1 LRNPNMLGL
10 IQNEVMKIASKKR
23 FAVVAIILVVL
34 VSMFTYAQY
43 RDIQEQIKKQ
53 GTLDWRVELQQDIVD
68 TQNRLASSSIQD
80 EFRQF
85 LEFDLK
91 QNQYYLDNDINPN
104 YPGAP
109 TFIRIFFSQGLTL
122 ILPLFIIVIMA
133 DIVSGEQN
141 DGTIKTLLSR
151 PVRRWK
157 ILMAKWLTVLL
168 YTSMLMALTAAVCYA
183 ISGIVLGYDGWTA
196 PILTGFQASP
206 SGTFSTEF
214 VHTIPMWEYLLMA
227 VGLAWI
233 VTAVVATIALMVSVL
248 VKNTA
253 TGIGIMMAV
262 LISGTLLTTL
272 GSSWTSSKYLVN
284 VNFGLINYLDG
295 QAPPIEGMTLP
306 FSLTVLLCW
315 TIGALVVAFWNF
327 TQKDMY

>member
-1 LRNPNMLGL
+1 MRNPNMIGL
-10 IQNEVMKIASKKR
+10 VRNEVTKIASKRR
-23 FAVVAIILVVL
+23 FAVVAIILIVL

-168 YTSMLMALTAAVCYA
+168 YTSMLMALTVVVCYA

-214 VHTIPMWEYLLMA
+214 VHTLPMWEYLLMA

-233 VTAVVATIALMVSVL
+233 VTAVVGTIALMVSVL

-306 FSLTVLLCW
+306 FSLAVLGCW
-315 TIGALVVAFWNF
+315 TVGALIVAFWNF

>member
-1 LRNPNMLGL
+1 MSNPNMAGL
-10 IQNEVMKIASKKR
+10 VRNEVMKIASKKR
-23 FAVVAIILVVL
+23 LPVVILILIIL

-43 RDIQEQIKKQ
+43 REIQEKIEKQ
-53 GTLDWRVELQQDIVD
+53 GTLDWRVELQQEIVD
-68 TQNRLASSSIQD
+68 RQNRLASSGIQD

-91 QNQYYLDNDINPN
+91 QKQYYLDNDINPN

-122 ILPLFIIVIMA
+122 VLPLFIIIIMA
-133 DIVSGEQN
+133 DIVSGEYN

-168 YTSMLMALTAAVCYA
+168 YTSLLMAATVIVCYA
-183 ISGIVLGYDGWTA
+183 VSGLILGYDGWTA
-196 PILTGFQASP
+196 PILTGFQVSAT
-206 SGTFSTEF
+206 GEFSTELI
-214 VHTIPMWEYLLMA
+214 HTLPMWEYLLMS
-227 VGLAWI
+227 VGLAWV
-233 VTAVVATIALMVSVL
+233 VTAVVGTISLMISVL

-253 TGIGIMMAV
+253 TGIGAMMAV
-262 LISGTLLTTL
+262 LIAGTLLSSI

-284 VNFGLINYLDG
+284 LNFDLINYLEG

-306 FSLTVLLCW
+306 FSLVILAAW
-315 TIGALVVAFWNF
+315 TAACLAVAFWNF

>member
-1 LRNPNMLGL
+1 MIGL
-10 IQNEVMKIASKKR
+10 VRNEVTKIASKRR
-23 FAVVAIILVVL
+23 FAVVAIILIVL

-91 QNQYYLDNDINPN
+91 QTQYYLDNDINPN

-168 YTSMLMALTAAVCYA
+168 YTSMLMALTVVVCYA

-214 VHTIPMWEYLLMA
+214 VHTLPMWEYLLMA

-233 VTAVVATIALMVSVL
+233 VTAVVGTIALMVSVL

-306 FSLTVLLCW
+306 FSLAVLGCW
-315 TIGALVVAFWNF
+315 TAAALIVAFWNF

>member
-1 LRNPNMLGL
+1 MSNPNMAGL
-10 IQNEVMKIASKKR
+10 VRNEVMKIASKKR
-23 FAVVAIILVVL
+23 LPVVILILIIL

-43 RDIQEQIKKQ
+43 REIQEKIEKQ
-53 GTLDWRVELQQDIVD
+53 GTLDWRVDLQQEIVD
-68 TQNRLASSSIQD
+68 RQNRLASSGIQD

-91 QNQYYLDNDINPN
+91 QKQYYLDNDINPN

-122 ILPLFIIVIMA
+122 VLPLFIIIIMA
-133 DIVSGEQN
+133 DIVSGEYN

-168 YTSMLMALTAAVCYA
+168 YTSLLMAATVIVCYA
-183 ISGIVLGYDGWTA
+183 VSGLILGYDGWTA
-196 PILTGFQASP
+196 PILTGFQVSAT
-206 SGTFSTEF
+206 GEFSTEF
-214 VHTIPMWEYLLMA
+214 IHTLPMWEYLLMS
-227 VGLAWI
+227 VGLAWA
-233 VTAVVATIALMVSVL
+233 VTAVVGTISLMISVL

-253 TGIGIMMAV
+253 TGIGAMMAV
-262 LISGTLLTTL
+262 LIAGTLLSSI

-284 VNFGLINYLDG
+284 LNFDLINYLEG

-306 FSLTVLLCW
+306 FSLIILAVW
-315 TIGALVVAFWNF
+315 TAACLAVAFWNF

>member
-1 LRNPNMLGL
+1 MSNPNMAGL
-10 IQNEVMKIASKKR
+10 VRNEVMKIASKKR
-23 FAVVAIILVVL
+23 LPVVILILVIL

-43 RDIQEQIKKQ
+43 REIQEKIEKQ
-53 GTLDWRVELQQDIVD
+53 GTLDWRVDLQQEIVD
-68 TQNRLASSSIQD
+68 RQNRLASSGIQD

-91 QNQYYLDNDINPN
+91 QKQYYLDNDINPN

-122 ILPLFIIVIMA
+122 VLPLFIIIIMA
-133 DIVSGEQN
+133 DIVSGEYN

-168 YTSMLMALTAAVCYA
+168 YTSLLMAATVIVCYA
-183 ISGIVLGYDGWTA
+183 VSGLILGYDGWTA
-196 PILTGFQASP
+196 PILTGFQISAT
-206 SGTFSTEF
+206 GEFSTEF
-214 VHTIPMWEYLLMA
+214 IHTLPMWEYLLMS
-227 VGLAWI
+227 VGLAWV
-233 VTAVVATIALMVSVL
+233 VTAVVGTISLMISVL

-253 TGIGIMMAV
+253 TGIGAMMAV
-262 LISGTLLTTL
+262 LIAGTLLSSI

-284 VNFGLINYLDG
+284 LNFDLINYLEG

-306 FSLTVLLCW
+306 FSLIILAVW
-315 TIGALVVAFWNF
+315 TAACLAVAFWNF

>member
-1 LRNPNMLGL
+1 MAGL
-10 IQNEVMKIASKKR
+10 VRNEVMKIASKKR
-23 FAVVAIILVVL
+23 LPVVILILVIL

-43 RDIQEQIKKQ
+43 REIQEKIEKQ
-53 GTLDWRVELQQDIVD
+53 GTLDWRVDLQQEIVD
-68 TQNRLASSSIQD
+68 RQNRLASSGIQD

-91 QNQYYLDNDINPN
+91 QKQYYLDNDINPN

-122 ILPLFIIVIMA
+122 VLPLFIIIIMA
-133 DIVSGEQN
+133 DIVSGEYN

-168 YTSMLMALTAAVCYA
+168 YTSLLMAATVIVCYA
-183 ISGIVLGYDGWTA
+183 VSGLILGYDGWTA
-196 PILTGFQASP
+196 PILTGFQVSAT
-206 SGTFSTEF
+206 GEFSTEF
-214 VHTIPMWEYLLMA
+214 IHTLPMWEYLLMS
-227 VGLAWI
+227 VGLAWV
-233 VTAVVATIALMVSVL
+233 VTAVVGTISLMISVL

-253 TGIGIMMAV
+253 TGIGAMMAV
-262 LISGTLLTTL
+262 LIAGTLLSSI

-284 VNFGLINYLDG
+284 LNFDLINYLEG

-306 FSLTVLLCW
+306 FSLVILAAW
-315 TIGALVVAFWNF
+315 TSACLAVAFWNF

>member
-1 LRNPNMLGL
+1 MAGL
-10 IQNEVMKIASKKR
+10 VRNEVMKIASKKR
-23 FAVVAIILVVL
+23 LPVVILILIIL

-43 RDIQEQIKKQ
+43 REIQEKIEKQ
-53 GTLDWRVELQQDIVD
+53 GTLDWRVDLQQEIVD
-68 TQNRLASSSIQD
+68 RQNRLASSGIQD
-80 EFRQF
+80 EFREF

-91 QNQYYLDNDINPN
+91 QKQYYLDNDINPN

-122 ILPLFIIVIMA
+122 VLPLFIIIIMA
-133 DIVSGEQN
+133 DIVSGEYN

-168 YTSMLMALTAAVCYA
+168 YTSLLMAATVIVCYA
-183 ISGIVLGYDGWTA
+183 VSGLILGYDGWTA
-196 PILTGFQASP
+196 PILTGFQVSAT
-206 SGTFSTEF
+206 GEFSTEF
-214 VHTIPMWEYLLMA
+214 IHTLPMWEYLLMT
-227 VGLAWI
+227 VGLAWV
-233 VTAVVATIALMVSVL
+233 VTAVVGTISLMISVL

-253 TGIGIMMAV
+253 TGIGAMMAV
-262 LISGTLLTTL
+262 LIAGTLLSSI

-284 VNFGLINYLDG
+284 LNFDLINYLEG

-306 FSLTVLLCW
+306 FSLIILAVW
-315 TIGALVVAFWNF
+315 TAACLAVAFWNF

>member
-1 LRNPNMLGL
+1 MAGL
-10 IQNEVMKIASKKR
+10 VRNEVMKIASKKR
-23 FAVVAIILVVL
+23 LPVVILILIIL

-43 RDIQEQIKKQ
+43 REIQEKIEKQ
-53 GTLDWRVELQQDIVD
+53 GTLDWRVELQQEIVD
-68 TQNRLASSSIQD
+68 RQNRLASSGIQD

-91 QNQYYLDNDINPN
+91 QKQYYLDNDINPN

-122 ILPLFIIVIMA
+122 VLPLFIIIIMA
-133 DIVSGEQN
+133 DIVSGEYN

-168 YTSMLMALTAAVCYA
+168 YTSLLMAATVIVCYA
-183 ISGIVLGYDGWTA
+183 VSGLILGYDGWTA
-196 PILTGFQASP
+196 PILTGFQVSAT
-206 SGTFSTEF
+206 GEFSTEF
-214 VHTIPMWEYLLMA
+214 IHTLPMWEYLLMS
-227 VGLAWI
+227 VGLAWV
-233 VTAVVATIALMVSVL
+233 VTAVVGTISLMISVL

-253 TGIGIMMAV
+253 TGIGAMMAV
-262 LISGTLLTTL
+262 LIAGTLLSSI

-284 VNFGLINYLDG
+284 LNFDLINYLEG

-306 FSLTVLLCW
+306 FSLIILAVW
-315 TIGALVVAFWNF
+315 TAACLAVAFWNF

>member
-1 LRNPNMLGL
+1 MSNPNMAGL
-10 IQNEVMKIASKKR
+10 VRNEVMKIASKKR
-23 FAVVAIILVVL
+23 LPVVILILIIL

-43 RDIQEQIKKQ
+43 REIQEEIEKQ
-53 GTLDWRVELQQDIVD
+53 GTLDWRVDLQQEIVD
-68 TQNRLASSSIQD
+68 RQNRLASSGIQD

-91 QNQYYLDNDINPN
+91 QKQYYLDNDINPN

-122 ILPLFIIVIMA
+122 VLPLFIIIIMA
-133 DIVSGEQN
+133 DIVSGEYN

-168 YTSMLMALTAAVCYA
+168 YTSLLMAATVIVCYA
-183 ISGIVLGYDGWTA
+183 VSGLILGYDGWTA
-196 PILTGFQASP
+196 PILTGFQVSAT
-206 SGTFSTEF
+206 GEFSTEF
-214 VHTIPMWEYLLMA
+214 IHTLPMWEYLLMS
-227 VGLAWI
+227 VGLAWV
-233 VTAVVATIALMVSVL
+233 VTAVVGTISLMISVL

-253 TGIGIMMAV
+253 TGIGAMMAV
-262 LISGTLLTTL
+262 LIAGTLLSSI

-284 VNFGLINYLDG
+284 LNFDLINYLEG

-306 FSLTVLLCW
+306 FSLIILAVW
-315 TIGALVVAFWNF
+315 TAACLAVAFWNF

>member
-1 LRNPNMLGL
+1 MAGL
-10 IQNEVMKIASKKR
+10 VRNEVMKIASKKR
-23 FAVVAIILVVL
+23 LPVVILILIIL

-43 RDIQEQIKKQ
+43 REIQEKIEKQ
-53 GTLDWRVELQQDIVD
+53 GTLDWRVDLQQEIVD
-68 TQNRLASSSIQD
+68 RQNRLASSGIQD

-91 QNQYYLDNDINPN
+91 QKQYYLDNDINPN

-122 ILPLFIIVIMA
+122 VLPLFIIIIMA
-133 DIVSGEQN
+133 DIVSGEYN

-168 YTSMLMALTAAVCYA
+168 YTSLLMAATVIVCYA
-183 ISGIVLGYDGWTA
+183 VSGLILGYDGWTA
-196 PILTGFQASP
+196 PILTGFQVSAT
-206 SGTFSTEF
+206 GEFSTEF
-214 VHTIPMWEYLLMA
+214 IHTLPMWEYLLMS
-227 VGLAWI
+227 VGLAWV
-233 VTAVVATIALMVSVL
+233 VTAVVGTISLMISVL

-253 TGIGIMMAV
+253 TGIGAMMAV
-262 LISGTLLTTL
+262 LIAGTLLSSI

-284 VNFGLINYLDG
+284 LNFDLINYLEG

-306 FSLTVLLCW
+306 FSLIILAVW
-315 TIGALVVAFWNF
+315 TAACLAVAFWNF

>member
-1 LRNPNMLGL
+1 MSNPNMAGL
-10 IQNEVMKIASKKR
+10 VRNEVMKIASKKR
-23 FAVVAIILVVL
+23 LPVVILILVIL

-43 RDIQEQIKKQ
+43 REIQEKIEKQ
-53 GTLDWRVELQQDIVD
+53 GTLDWRVDLQQEIVD
-68 TQNRLASSSIQD
+68 RQNRLASSGIQD

-91 QNQYYLDNDINPN
+91 QKQYYLDNDINPN

-122 ILPLFIIVIMA
+122 VLPLFIIIIMA
-133 DIVSGEQN
+133 DIVSGEYN

-168 YTSMLMALTAAVCYA
+168 YTSLLMAATVIVCYA
-183 ISGIVLGYDGWTA
+183 VSGLILGYDGWTA
-196 PILTGFQASP
+196 PILTGFQVSAT
-206 SGTFSTEF
+206 GEFSTEF
-214 VHTIPMWEYLLMA
+214 IHTLPMWEYLLMS
-227 VGLAWI
+227 VGLAWV
-233 VTAVVATIALMVSVL
+233 VTAVVGTISLMISVL

-253 TGIGIMMAV
+253 TGIGAMMAV
-262 LISGTLLTTL
+262 LIAGTLLSSI

-284 VNFGLINYLDG
+284 LNFDLINYLEG

-306 FSLTVLLCW
+306 FSLVILAAW
-315 TIGALVVAFWNF
+315 TAACLAVAFWNF

>member
-1 LRNPNMLGL
+1 MSNPNMAGL
-10 IQNEVMKIASKKR
+10 VRNEVMKIASKKR
-23 FAVVAIILVVL
+23 LPVVIFILIIL

-43 RDIQEQIKKQ
+43 REIQEKIEKQ
-53 GTLDWRVELQQDIVD
+53 GTLDWRVDLQQEIVD
-68 TQNRLASSSIQD
+68 RQNRLASSGIQD
-80 EFRQF
+80 EFREF

-91 QNQYYLDNDINPN
+91 QKQYYLDNDINPN

-122 ILPLFIIVIMA
+122 VLPLFIIIIMA
-133 DIVSGEQN
+133 DIVSGEYN

-168 YTSMLMALTAAVCYA
+168 YTSLLMAATVIVCYA
-183 ISGIVLGYDGWTA
+183 VSGLILGYDGWTA
-196 PILTGFQASP
+196 PILTGFQVSAT
-206 SGTFSTEF
+206 GEFSTEF
-214 VHTIPMWEYLLMA
+214 IHTLPMWEYLLMS
-227 VGLAWI
+227 VGLAWV
-233 VTAVVATIALMVSVL
+233 VTAVVGTISLMISVL

-253 TGIGIMMAV
+253 TGIGAMMAV
-262 LISGTLLTTL
+262 LIAGTLLSSI

-284 VNFGLINYLDG
+284 LNFDLINYLEG

-306 FSLTVLLCW
+306 FSLIILAVW
-315 TIGALVVAFWNF
+315 TAACLAVAFWNF

>member
-1 LRNPNMLGL
+1 MRNPNMLGL
-10 IQNEVMKIASKKR
+10 VRNEVTKIASKRR

-168 YTSMLMALTAAVCYA
+168 YTSMLMALTAIVCYA

-214 VHTIPMWEYLLMA
+214 VHTLPMWEYLLMA
-227 VGLAWI
+227 IGLAWI
-233 VTAVVATIALMVSVL
+233 VTAVVGTIALMVSVL

-306 FSLTVLLCW
+306 FSLAVLACW
-315 TIGALVVAFWNF
+315 TMAALIVAFWNF

>member
-1 LRNPNMLGL
+1 MSNPNMAGL
-10 IQNEVMKIASKKR
+10 VRNEVMKIASKKR
-23 FAVVAIILVVL
+23 LPVVILILIIL

-43 RDIQEQIKKQ
+43 REIQEKIEKQ
-53 GTLDWRVELQQDIVD
+53 GTLDWRVDLQQEIVD
-68 TQNRLASSSIQD
+68 RQNRLASSGIQD
-80 EFRQF
+80 EFREF

-91 QNQYYLDNDINPN
+91 QKQYYLDNDINPN

-122 ILPLFIIVIMA
+122 VLPLFIIIIMA
-133 DIVSGEQN
+133 DIVSGEYN

-168 YTSMLMALTAAVCYA
+168 YTSLLMAATVIVCYA
-183 ISGIVLGYDGWTA
+183 VSGLILGYDGWTA
-196 PILTGFQASP
+196 PILTGFQVSAT
-206 SGTFSTEF
+206 GEFSTEF
-214 VHTIPMWEYLLMA
+214 IHTLPMWEYLLMT
-227 VGLAWI
+227 VGLAWV
-233 VTAVVATIALMVSVL
+233 VTAVVGTISLMISVL

-253 TGIGIMMAV
+253 TGIGAMMAV
-262 LISGTLLTTL
+262 LIAGTLLSSI

-284 VNFGLINYLDG
+284 LNFDLINYLEG

-306 FSLTVLLCW
+306 FSLIILAVW
-315 TIGALVVAFWNF
+315 TAACLAVAFWNF

>member
-1 LRNPNMLGL
+1 MSNPNMAGL
-10 IQNEVMKIASKKR
+10 VRNEVMKIASKKR
-23 FAVVAIILVVL
+23 LPVVILILIIL

-43 RDIQEQIKKQ
+43 REIQEKIEKQ
-53 GTLDWRVELQQDIVD
+53 GTLDWRVDLQQEIVD
-68 TQNRLASSSIQD
+68 RQNRLASSGIQD

-91 QNQYYLDNDINPN
+91 QKQYYLDNDINPN

-122 ILPLFIIVIMA
+122 VLPLFIIIIMA
-133 DIVSGEQN
+133 DIVSGEYN

-168 YTSMLMALTAAVCYA
+168 YTSLLMAATVIVCYA
-183 ISGIVLGYDGWTA
+183 VSGLILGYDGWTA
-196 PILTGFQASP
+196 PILTGFQVSAT
-206 SGTFSTEF
+206 GEFSTEF
-214 VHTIPMWEYLLMA
+214 IHTLPMWEYLLMS
-227 VGLAWI
+227 VGLAWV
-233 VTAVVATIALMVSVL
+233 VTAVVGTISLMISVL

-253 TGIGIMMAV
+253 TGIGAMMAV
-262 LISGTLLTTL
+262 LIAGTLLSSI

-284 VNFGLINYLDG
+284 LNFDLINYLEG

-306 FSLTVLLCW
+306 FSLIILAVW
-315 TIGALVVAFWNF
+315 TAACLAVAFWNF

>member
-1 LRNPNMLGL
+1 MRNPNLLGL
-10 IQNEVMKIASKKR
+10 VRNEVMKIGSKRR
-23 FAVVAIILVVL
+23 FAVVSIILVIL

-43 RDIQEQIKKQ
+43 RQIEEQLEKQ

-122 ILPLFIIVIMA
+122 VLPLFIIVIMA

-151 PVRRWK
+151 PVKRWK
-157 ILMAKWLTVLL
+157 ILLAKWLTVLL
-168 YTSMLMALTAAVCYA
+168 YTSVLMATTAIVCYA

-206 SGTFSTEF
+206 SGAFSTEF
-214 VHTIPMWEYLLMA
+214 VHTLPMWEYLLMA

-233 VTAVVATIALMVSVL
+233 VTAVVGTIALMVSVL

-262 LISGTLLTTL
+262 LISGTLLSSL

-284 VNFGLINYLDG
+284 VNFNLISYLDG
-295 QAPPIEGMTLP
+295 QAPPIEGMTLA
-306 FSLTVLLCW
+306 FSLAVLACW
-315 TIGALVVAFWNF
+315 TIGALIVAFWNF
-327 TQKDMY
+327 TQKDIY

>member
-1 LRNPNMLGL
+1 MSNPNMAGL
-10 IQNEVMKIASKKR
+10 VRNEVMKIASKKR
-23 FAVVAIILVVL
+23 LPVVILILVIL

-43 RDIQEQIKKQ
+43 REIQEKIEKQ
-53 GTLDWRVELQQDIVD
+53 GTLDWRVDLQQEIVD
-68 TQNRLASSSIQD
+68 RQNRLASSGIQD

-91 QNQYYLDNDINPN
+91 QKQYYLDNDINPN

-122 ILPLFIIVIMA
+122 VLPLFIIIIMA
-133 DIVSGEQN
+133 DIVSGEYN

-168 YTSMLMALTAAVCYA
+168 YTSLLMAATVIVCYA
-183 ISGIVLGYDGWTA
+183 VSGLILGYDGWTA
-196 PILTGFQASP
+196 PILTGFQVSAT
-206 SGTFSTEF
+206 GEFSTEF
-214 VHTIPMWEYLLMA
+214 IHTLPMWEYLLMS
-227 VGLAWI
+227 VGLAWV
-233 VTAVVATIALMVSVL
+233 VTAVVGTISLMISVL

-253 TGIGIMMAV
+253 TGIGAMMAV
-262 LISGTLLTTL
+262 LIAGTLLSSI

-284 VNFGLINYLDG
+284 LNFDLINYLEG

-306 FSLTVLLCW
+306 FSLIILAAW
-315 TIGALVVAFWNF
+315 TAACLAVAFWNF

>member
-1 LRNPNMLGL
+1 MRNPNMIGL
-10 IQNEVMKIASKKR
+10 VRNEVTKIASKRR
-23 FAVVAIILVVL
+23 FAVVAIILIVL

-168 YTSMLMALTAAVCYA
+168 YTSMLMALTVVVCYA

-214 VHTIPMWEYLLMA
+214 VHTLPMWEYLLMA

-233 VTAVVATIALMVSVL
+233 VTAVVGTIALMVSVL

-253 TGIGIMMAV
+253 TG
-262 LISGTLLTTL
+262 
-272 GSSWTSSKYLVN
+272 
-284 VNFGLINYLDG
+284 
-295 QAPPIEGMTLP
+295 
-306 FSLTVLLCW
+306 
-315 TIGALVVAFWNF
+315 
-327 TQKDMY
+327 

>member
-1 LRNPNMLGL
+1 MSNPNMAGL
-10 IQNEVMKIASKKR
+10 VRNEVMKIASKKR
-23 FAVVAIILVVL
+23 LPVVILILIIL

-43 RDIQEQIKKQ
+43 REIQEKIEKQ
-53 GTLDWRVELQQDIVD
+53 GTLDWRVELQQEIVD
-68 TQNRLASSSIQD
+68 RQNRLASSGIQD

-91 QNQYYLDNDINPN
+91 QKQYYLDNDINPN

-122 ILPLFIIVIMA
+122 VLPLFIIIIMA
-133 DIVSGEQN
+133 DIVSGEYN

-168 YTSMLMALTAAVCYA
+168 YTSLLMAATVIVCYA
-183 ISGIVLGYDGWTA
+183 VSGLILGYDGWTA
-196 PILTGFQASP
+196 PILTGFQVSAT
-206 SGTFSTEF
+206 GEFSTEF
-214 VHTIPMWEYLLMA
+214 IHTLPMWEYLLMS
-227 VGLAWI
+227 VGLAWV
-233 VTAVVATIALMVSVL
+233 VTAVVGTISLMISVL

-253 TGIGIMMAV
+253 TGIGAMMAV
-262 LISGTLLTTL
+262 LIAGTLLSSI

-284 VNFGLINYLDG
+284 LNFDLINYLEG

-306 FSLTVLLCW
+306 FSLIILAVW
-315 TIGALVVAFWNF
+315 TAACLAVAFWNF

>member
-1 LRNPNMLGL
+1 MRNPNMLGL

-227 VGLAWI
+227 DWSRLDRHGGRCDDCLD
-233 VTAVVATIALMVSVL
+233 
-248 VKNTA
+248 
-253 TGIGIMMAV
+253 GIRARQKHGNRYRHHD
-262 LISGTLLTTL
+262 GCPDFR
-272 GSSWTSSKYLVN
+272 YLVDDTW
-284 VNFGLINYLDG
+284 FKLDEFEISR
-295 QAPPIEGMTLP
+295 QRQLRLNQLP
-306 FSLTVLLCW
+306 
-315 TIGALVVAFWNF
+315 
-327 TQKDMY
+327 

>member
-1 LRNPNMLGL
+1 MSNPNMAGL
-10 IQNEVMKIASKKR
+10 VRNEVMKIASKKR
-23 FAVVAIILVVL
+23 LPVVILILIIL

-43 RDIQEQIKKQ
+43 REIQEKIEKQ
-53 GTLDWRVELQQDIVD
+53 GTLDWRVDLQQEIVD
-68 TQNRLASSSIQD
+68 RQNRLASSGIQD
-80 EFRQF
+80 EFREF

-91 QNQYYLDNDINPN
+91 QKQYYLDNDINPN

-122 ILPLFIIVIMA
+122 VLPLFIIIIMA
-133 DIVSGEQN
+133 DIVSGEYN

-168 YTSMLMALTAAVCYA
+168 YTSLLMAATVIVCYA
-183 ISGIVLGYDGWTA
+183 VSGLILGYDGWTA
-196 PILTGFQASP
+196 PILTGFQVSAT
-206 SGTFSTEF
+206 GEFSTEF
-214 VHTIPMWEYLLMA
+214 IHTLPMWEYLLMT
-227 VGLAWI
+227 VGLAWV
-233 VTAVVATIALMVSVL
+233 VTAVVGTISLMISVL

-253 TGIGIMMAV
+253 TGIGAMMAV
-262 LISGTLLTTL
+262 LIAGTLLSSI

-284 VNFGLINYLDG
+284 LNFDLINYLEG

-306 FSLTVLLCW
+306 FSLIIIAVW
-315 TIGALVVAFWNF
+315 TAACLAVAFWNF

>member
-1 LRNPNMLGL
+1 MRNPKMIGL
-10 IQNEVMKIASKKR
+10 VRNEVTKIASKRR
-23 FAVVAIILVVL
+23 FAVVAIILIVL

-168 YTSMLMALTAAVCYA
+168 YTSMLMALTVVVCYA

-214 VHTIPMWEYLLMA
+214 VHTLPMWEYLLMA

-233 VTAVVATIALMVSVL
+233 VTAVVGTIALMVSVL

-306 FSLTVLLCW
+306 FSLAVLGCW
-315 TIGALVVAFWNF
+315 TAAALIVAFWNF